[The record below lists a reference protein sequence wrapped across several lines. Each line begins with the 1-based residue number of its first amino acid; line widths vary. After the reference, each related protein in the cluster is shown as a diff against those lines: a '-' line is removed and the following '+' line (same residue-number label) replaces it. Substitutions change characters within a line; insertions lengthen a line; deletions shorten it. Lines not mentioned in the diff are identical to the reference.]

1 MSRVKFLVIHLNVA
15 IKHIYYRMKLVVI
28 IRFMSEQLLD
38 IFHAR
43 KGIVC
48 CVGAG
53 GKKTTMFRLAAEH
66 TGRVG
71 ITATA
76 HIEFFPKTLTAT
88 KYIAP
93 ESELLEQ
100 VRSDT
105 DSRLIAFAQP
115 SERRGRRA
123 GINPDLLLQFRD
135 EGRFDLLLVKA
146 DGARSRWLKAPA
158 GHEPPV
164 PAYVDTVITVVSAR
178 AIGKRLTDKIA
189 HRIER
194 ITAVT
199 RLEQNEIIQ
208 PHHVARL
215 LASEEGALKNTGQA
229 MVVPLINMVDD
240 TGREDLARQAATEA
254 LSLTDRFDYVV
265 LATMRNIEPVIDII
279 RR

>member
-1 MSRVKFLVIHLNVA
+1 MT
-15 IKHIYYRMKLVVI
+15 LVVI
-28 IRFMSEQLLD
+28 IRIMSEQLLD

-43 KGIVC
+43 SGIVC

-93 ESELLEQ
+93 EPELLEQ
-100 VRSDT
+100 IRDDT
-105 DSRLIAFAQP
+105 GSRLIAFAQP

-123 GINPDLLLQFRD
+123 GINPELLMQFRD
-135 EGRFDLLLVKA
+135 EGRFELLLVKA

-158 GHEPPV
+158 GHEPPL
-164 PAYVDTVITVVSAR
+164 PDNADTVIAVTSAK
-178 AIGKRLTDKIA
+178 AIGKHLTDKIA

-199 RLEQNEIIQ
+199 GLEKNEIIQ

-215 LASEEGALKNTGQA
+215 LASEEGALKNTGLA
-229 MVVPLINMVDD
+229 RVIPLINMVDD
-240 TGREDLARQAATEA
+240 TEREDLARQAATEA

-265 LATMRNIEPVIDII
+265 LATMRDQSPIIEII
-279 RR
+279 RQ